1 MTKAEYDLQ
10 KKKKYQEYKAGL
22 ITNYAYIQWKKKND
36 PSLNGGAASTST
48 TKNTATT
55 MQDPGQEA
63 ADQAVGEMEKR
74 LRKTYKQAK
83 DEITKKLAEWSK
95 EYADKDAE
103 MQAKVAS
110 GEITQDEYQSWQQG
124 QALAGKLWRKKLD
137 QVSGVLLEANQQAME
152 IINKQKMGVFAENA
166 NYQSYQLT
174 QDTKMDLSFAVYDVD
189 AVAKLIRDQPELLPR
204 KQVNGKKDKAWN
216 QTKMANIAA
225 RAIIQG
231 ESIPQIARRIATET
245 ASDNMKA
252 MVRYARTAMTSAQ
265 NAGRM
270 ETLHRAKGM
279 GIQCKKVWLATLDK
293 RTRDSHRNLDGQ
305 VRDIDE
311 PFDSDFGKIMFPGDP
326 EGHPGDVFNCRC
338 TLTYQYLDYPV
349 DPSTNDRMMYE
360 EWDEEVP
367 VKKKD
372 KNGKEYKAKK
382 IIHHRESKLVTDMT
396 YNEWTA
402 AKTAASPTIAQP
414 KAKKATKTAT
424 SGKTA
429 GTAPMSEKDALE
441 YYVKHGEKEVKNLT
455 KEEKKAVS
463 NYGYNNL
470 SAETNGYLRG
480 ETGKWESWQE
490 NDIKANIAILDQAIG
505 KITTDDDLVLY
516 RGVGKDY
523 LGLDFSHPE
532 KLIGKTVTEG
542 GYMSTSGSI
551 EAAEVYG
558 RGVVLE
564 LQVPKGTNAAY
575 VDLVQ
580 STGKELLDNYKTDG
594 DAGNIE
600 YLLARGGQLKFTGYS
615 KEKDANGKEYLKM
628 KVEFELPQQ
637 VQKGQFA
644 PDAWDAKIESRLQ
657 RKIDQAIETSRIAQG
672 TDITGTWKRR
682 EDKFKTEIEDVIN
695 KQGFDGVPRVVSQE
709 EFDKAV
715 EESGLYAQRVYS
727 APTEEVLEAYRKEL
741 YGGKFYVDCSVG
753 GADFGQGMYMSGD
766 FTGKKVKDV
775 MEDSDR
781 YVAIS
786 ESRGNKHSF
795 VEKMTLDKDSK
806 IVTYDSLLKEY
817 QEESILI
824 QKGITRDV
832 GHKLVEE
839 AVNKYGLSGDDRNF
853 LLWGLNIPKEVEHFD
868 VMKASKY
875 SGDKKLI
882 NSIRNDISSK
892 IKAEKSANPI
902 ISANGDMG
910 IYGAMKGYDAINIE
924 GQAANGTSQVLV
936 LNRTKLIIRRAK

>member
-1 MTKAEYDLQ
+1 MTKAEYEME

-55 MQDPGQEA
+55 MPDPGQEA
-63 ADQAVGEMEKR
+63 ADQAVGELEKR

-124 QALAGKLWRKKLD
+124 QALAGKLWKQKLD

-174 QDTKMDLSFAVYDVD
+174 QDTKMDLSFAVYDAD
-189 AVAKLIRDQPELLPR
+189 AVAKLIKDQPELLPR

-216 QTKMANIAA
+216 QTKMASIAA
-225 RAIIQG
+225 QAIIQG

-245 ASDNMKA
+245 ASDNMKS

-279 GIQCKKVWLATLDK
+279 GIQCKKVWLATLDR

-338 TLTYQYLDYPV
+338 TLTYQYLDYPA

-372 KNGKEYKAKK
+372 KNGKEYEAKK

-396 YNEWTA
+396 YNEWSA
-402 AKTAASPTIAQP
+402 AKTAAAPTIAQP

-441 YYVKHGEKEVKNLT
+441 YYVKHGEKEVKKLT

-480 ETGKWESWQE
+480 ETDKWESWQE

-505 KITTDDDLVLY
+505 KMATDDDLVLY

-523 LGLDFSHPE
+523 LGLDFSYPE

-551 EAAEVYG
+551 DAAEVYG

-657 RKIDQAIETSRIAQG
+657 RKIDQAIETSRVAQG

-695 KQGFDGVPRVVSQE
+695 KQGFDGLPRAVSPE
-709 EFDKAV
+709 EFDRIAKDTEAICKRGYNVSYETSGDDAQAV
-715 EESGLYAQRVYS
+715 LDRYHEEL
-727 APTEEVLEAYRKEL
+727 LE
-741 YGGKFYVDCSVG
+741 GKWYVDCHVG
-753 GADFGQGMYMSGD
+753 GADYGQGMYSY
-766 FTGKKVKDV
+766 VKHGN
-775 MEDSDR
+775 
-781 YVAIS
+781 VAITS
-786 ESRGNKHSF
+786 
-795 VEKMTLDKDSK
+795 KMD
-806 IVTYDSLLKEY
+806 
-817 QEESILI
+817 
-824 QKGITRDV
+824 
-832 GHKLVEE
+832 E
-839 AVNKYGLSGDDRNF
+839 AVEFYAGDNGRTEIFTFDKSMRIVKSSEIKE
-853 LLWGLNIPKEVEHFD
+853 LKKMEELNV
-868 VMKASKY
+868 
-875 SGDKKLI
+875 
-882 NSIRNDISSK
+882 R
-892 IKAEKSANPI
+892 KSADEAFSVLDAEEKDI
-902 ISANGDMG
+902 AERMAG
-910 IYGAMKGYDAINIE
+910 IKPTWGKEGSKAIKRFGEMSEERQEAIQNAATNYGRIMREKTEYYKKMDDGVYAALKGYDAIE
-924 GQAANGTSQVLV
+924 ADYDLGDDTHELV
-936 LNRTKLIIRRAK
+936 ILNRTKLIFRGR